1 MHTYFNKKYNK
12 ILSLGSNCYSKFFIS
27 RVISPPYGETELFD
41 YIGTSMASINQLLLN
56 EFDGL
61 YEPSNFALI
70 QTLEG
75 EEPVVTN
82 TKYYMRFKH
91 DLKKVSDSD
100 SSEFQAKIQRR
111 ILRFKKNMTEF
122 DRILFIRRQEIQ
134 KGRVYYKG
142 EGLLRPEREELD
154 EFIDILK
161 IKYDCPKVTIIYIN
175 LEEDGWNDRGD
186 ILAVKAESLD
196 CEWEDAH
203 NVIEKLFVEKGVMKL
218 LDKN

>member
-27 RVISPPYGETELFD
+27 RVINPSYGETELFD
-41 YIGTSMASINQLLLN
+41 YIGTSMASINHLLLN

-61 YEPSNFALI
+61 YEPSNFALLN
-70 QTLEG
+70 TLEG

-82 TKYYMRFKH
+82 TKYYMRFIH
-91 DLKKVSDSD
+91 DLKKATDAD

-111 ILRFKKNMTEF
+111 IGRFKKNMTEF

-134 KGRVYYKG
+134 KGRIYYNG
-142 EGLLRPEREELD
+142 GLLRPEREELD

-161 IKYDCPKVTIIYIN
+161 IKYNCADVTIIYIN
-175 LEEDGWNDRGD
+175 LDEDGWNDRGD
-186 ILAVKAESLD
+186 ILSVKAPSLS
-196 CEWEDAH
+196 CEREDPH
-203 NVIEKLFVEKGVMKL
+203 NVIRELFVEKDVMKL